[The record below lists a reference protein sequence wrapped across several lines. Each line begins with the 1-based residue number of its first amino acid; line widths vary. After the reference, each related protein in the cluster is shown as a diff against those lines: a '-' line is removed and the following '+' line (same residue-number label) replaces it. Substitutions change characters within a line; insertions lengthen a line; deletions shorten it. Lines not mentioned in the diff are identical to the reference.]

1 MHRIFE
7 NEVAI
12 NTKQTCNISG
22 GQTYTLVTGL
32 ICHGDNGPYNSALLA
47 IEVALFKIKHKR
59 VLVMSQKNL
68 FSKSALA
75 IAVAIV
81 SSNAGAAGFLLN
93 EYSTSALGRAFSGA
107 GAMGDNASEGSRNPA
122 AMMLFDRPSLS
133 IGAVYIDPSVD
144 IKGKGGSP
152 LHSNTTAN
160 DIAPSA
166 VVPNAHFIF
175 PVNDKWAVGTSMTTN
190 FGLATDFNKNY
201 AAGPI
206 GGKTDLKTVN
216 LNLSGA
222 YRVNNNFSFGLGVNA
237 VYADAEITRH
247 AGDLGTLAPIIS
259 KGKLPAFP
267 ASTTMAKLTGDDW
280 GYGWNAG
287 ILYEINDDNRLSLSY
302 RSKVK
307 VKFEDGKFSND
318 IPKGIPDLYGTGG
331 EKVKGKLNLNLPDV
345 WEFSGYHKVA
355 PKWALHYS
363 VAYTGWSEFKE
374 LTAYQK
380 SDGREL
386 FHKPEHFKDAWRLA
400 LGTTYFYD
408 DNWTF
413 RTGIAYDESP
423 VRSEYRSISI
433 PDQDRYW
440 LSAGTTYAFNEN
452 ASVDVGI
459 SYMHGKKVNISEKL
473 IEGQA
478 NSPVY
483 NFKSEGSAWLYGVNF
498 NYAF

>member
-1 MHRIFE
+1 
-7 NEVAI
+7 
-12 NTKQTCNISG
+12 
-22 GQTYTLVTGL
+22 
-32 ICHGDNGPYNSALLA
+32 
-47 IEVALFKIKHKR
+47 
-59 VLVMSQKNL
+59 MSQKNL

-133 IGAVYIDPSVD
+133 VGAVYIDPSVD
-144 IKGKGGSP
+144 IKGRDNSAF
-152 LHSNTTAN
+152 TAN

-175 PVNDKWAVGTSMTTN
+175 PINDKWAVGTSMTTN
-190 FGLATDFNKNY
+190 FGLATDFPKSY
-201 AAGPI
+201 AGGPV

-222 YRVNNNFSFGLGVNA
+222 YRLNDNFSFGLGANA

-247 AGDLGTLAPIIS
+247 VGIGAA
-259 KGKLPAFP
+259 KLPP
-267 ASTTMAKLTGDDW
+267 ALGVTPSTTAAKLKGDDW

-287 ILYEINDDNRLSLSY
+287 VLYEFNQDNRLSLTY

-318 IPKGIPDLYGTGG
+318 LPAMAGG
-331 EKVKGKLNLNLPDV
+331 LAGSSVKGKLDLNLPDI

-363 VAYTGWSEFKE
+363 AAYTGWSEFKE

-380 SDGREL
+380 NNGKEL

-408 DNWTF
+408 DSWTF
-413 RTGIAYDESP
+413 RTGIAYDQTP

-459 SYMHGKKVNISEKL
+459 AYMYGKKVNINEMLK
-473 IEGQA
+473 EGDP
-478 NSPVY
+478 STTTR
-483 NFKSEGSAWLYGVNF
+483 FKSEGSAWLYGVNF

>member
-1 MHRIFE
+1 
-7 NEVAI
+7 
-12 NTKQTCNISG
+12 
-22 GQTYTLVTGL
+22 
-32 ICHGDNGPYNSALLA
+32 
-47 IEVALFKIKHKR
+47 
-59 VLVMSQKNL
+59 MSQKNL
-68 FSKSALA
+68 FSRSALA

-144 IKGKGGSP
+144 IKGRDNSDFT
-152 LHSNTTAN
+152 SN

-175 PVNDKWAVGTSMTTN
+175 PINDKWAVGTSMTTN
-190 FGLATDFNKNY
+190 FGLATDFPKDY
-201 AAGPI
+201 AGGLV
-206 GGKTDLKTVN
+206 GGKTDLKSVN

-222 YRVNNNFSFGLGVNA
+222 YRFNDNFSFGLGANA

-247 AGDLGTLAPIIS
+247 MGATASQFPPGLGVTP
-259 KGKLPAFP
+259 
-267 ASTTMAKLTGDDW
+267 STTAAKLKGDDW

-287 ILYEINDDNRLSLSY
+287 LLYEINQDNRLSFTY

-318 IPKGIPDLYGTGG
+318 LPEMVGG
-331 EKVKGKLNLNLPDV
+331 LNGSSVKGKLDLNLPDI
-345 WEFSGYHKVA
+345 WEFSGYHKMA

-363 VAYTGWSEFKE
+363 ASYTGWSTFKD

-380 SDGREL
+380 SNGKEL

-408 DNWTF
+408 ENWTF

-423 VRSEYRSISI
+423 VPAKYRSISI

-459 SYMHGKKVNISEKL
+459 AYMYGKKVNINEKL
-473 IEGQA
+473 SEDKP
-478 NSPVY
+478 NTMTH
-483 NFKSEGSAWLYGVNF
+483 FKSEGSAWLYGVNF
-498 NYAF
+498 NYTF

>member
-1 MHRIFE
+1 
-7 NEVAI
+7 
-12 NTKQTCNISG
+12 
-22 GQTYTLVTGL
+22 
-32 ICHGDNGPYNSALLA
+32 
-47 IEVALFKIKHKR
+47 
-59 VLVMSQKNL
+59 MSQKNL
-68 FSKSALA
+68 FSRSALA

-133 IGAVYIDPSVD
+133 VGAVYIDPSVD
-144 IKGKGGSP
+144 IKGRDNSAFT
-152 LHSNTTAN
+152 SN

-175 PVNDKWAVGTSMTTN
+175 PINDKWAVGTSMTTN
-190 FGLATDFNKNY
+190 FGLATDFPKDY
-201 AAGPI
+201 AGGPV

-222 YRVNNNFSFGLGVNA
+222 YRLNDNFSFGLGVNA

-247 AGDLGTLAPIIS
+247 MGVGASQIPPSLGVTP
-259 KGKLPAFP
+259 
-267 ASTTMAKLTGDDW
+267 STTAAKLKGDDW
-280 GYGWNAG
+280 GYGWNTG
-287 ILYEINDDNRLSLSY
+287 ILYEFNQDNRLSLTY

-318 IPKGIPDLYGTGG
+318 LPAMLGG
-331 EKVKGKLNLNLPDV
+331 LNGGSVKGKLDLNLPDI

-363 VAYTGWSEFKE
+363 ASYTGWSTFKD

-380 SDGREL
+380 SDGKEL

-423 VRSEYRSISI
+423 VPAKYRSISI

-452 ASVDVGI
+452 TTVDVGI
-459 SYMHGKKVNISEKL
+459 AYMHGKKVNINEMLK
-473 IEGQA
+473 EGDP
-478 NSPVY
+478 NTTTR
-483 NFKSEGSAWLYGVNF
+483 FKSEGSAWLYGVNF
-498 NYAF
+498 NYTF

>member
-1 MHRIFE
+1 
-7 NEVAI
+7 
-12 NTKQTCNISG
+12 
-22 GQTYTLVTGL
+22 
-32 ICHGDNGPYNSALLA
+32 
-47 IEVALFKIKHKR
+47 
-59 VLVMSQKNL
+59 MSQKNL

-133 IGAVYIDPSVD
+133 VGAVYIDPSVD
-144 IKGKGGSP
+144 IKGRDNSAF
-152 LHSNTTAN
+152 TAN

-175 PVNDKWAVGTSMTTN
+175 PINDKWAVGTSMTTN
-190 FGLATDFNKNY
+190 FGLATDFPKSY
-201 AAGPI
+201 AGGPV

-222 YRVNNNFSFGLGVNA
+222 YRLNDNFSFGLGANA

-247 AGDLGTLAPIIS
+247 VGIGAA
-259 KGKLPAFP
+259 KLPP
-267 ASTTMAKLTGDDW
+267 ALGVTPSTTAAKLKGDDW

-287 ILYEINDDNRLSLSY
+287 VLYEFNQDNRLSLTY

-318 IPKGIPDLYGTGG
+318 LPAMAGG
-331 EKVKGKLNLNLPDV
+331 LAGSSVKGKLDLNLPDI

-363 VAYTGWSEFKE
+363 AAYTGWSEFKE

-380 SDGREL
+380 SNGKEL

-408 DNWTF
+408 DSWTF
-413 RTGIAYDESP
+413 RTGIAYDQTP

-459 SYMHGKKVNISEKL
+459 AYMYGKKVNINEMLK
-473 IEGQA
+473 EGDP
-478 NSPVY
+478 STTTR
-483 NFKSEGSAWLYGVNF
+483 FKSEGSAWLYGVNF